1 MLALILNTNKI
12 NIKQTHSSA
21 NFSKIRIMLDDIPI
35 TIQKSKKIKTLSLN
49 ITPSLEVIL
58 KMPDSCSQNRA
69 HAFLKEQK
77 AWLQKT
83 LSAMREKY
91 SLLHSRLET
100 YQNKILVF
108 DEVKNANDYT
118 LTELKKILKTY
129 LEQKLPLIAQ
139 KMQTSYTHFSIRNNA
154 KVLGSCSYHNRLSFA
169 LLLVCAKK
177 EAIDYVIIHE
187 LAHTIHKNHSKNFW
201 RCVQIFCPNYRALRE
216 HLKQRVV
223 FYTQLLK
230 TLQP

>member
-1 MLALILNTNKI
+1 
-12 NIKQTHSSA
+12 
-21 NFSKIRIMLDDIPI
+21 MLDDIPI

-58 KMPDSCSQNRA
+58 KMPDSCPQARA
-69 HAFLKEQK
+69 NAFLKEQE
-77 AWLQKT
+77 AWLKKT
-83 LSAMREKY
+83 LLAMQEKHSLLRTNLEKY
-91 SLLHSRLET
+91 K
-100 YQNKILVF
+100 NKILVF
-108 DEVKNANDYT
+108 DETKNANDYT

-129 LEQKLPLIAQ
+129 LERKLPLIAQ
-139 KMQTSYTHFSIRNNA
+139 KMQTSYTGFSVRNNA

-169 LLLVCAKK
+169 LLLVCAQK

-187 LAHTIHKNHSKNFW
+187 LAHTIHKNHSQNFW
-201 RCVQIFCPNYRALRE
+201 RCVKTFCPNYRALRD

-230 TLQP
+230 PLQP

>member
-1 MLALILNTNKI
+1 
-12 NIKQTHSSA
+12 
-21 NFSKIRIMLDDIPI
+21 MLDDIPI

-58 KMPDSCSQNRA
+58 KMPNSCSQARA
-69 HAFLKEQK
+69 NAFLKEQE
-77 AWLQKT
+77 AWLKKT
-83 LSAMREKY
+83 FLAMQEKY

-118 LTELKKILKTY
+118 LTDLKKILKTY

-139 KMQTSYTHFSIRNNA
+139 KMQTSYTHFGIRNNA

-169 LLLVCAKK
+169 LLLVCAPK

-187 LAHTIHKNHSKNFW
+187 LAHTIHKNHSQNFW

-216 HLKQRVV
+216 RLKQNII
-223 FYTQLLK
+223 FYAQLLK

>member
-1 MLALILNTNKI
+1 
-12 NIKQTHSSA
+12 
-21 NFSKIRIMLDDIPI
+21 MLDDIPI

-58 KMPDSCSQNRA
+58 KMPNSCSQTRA
-69 HAFLKEQK
+69 SAFLKEQES
-77 AWLQKT
+77 WLKKT
-83 LSAMREKY
+83 FLSMQEKH
-91 SLLHSRLET
+91 SLLRANLEK

-139 KMQTSYTHFSIRNNA
+139 KMQTSYTGFNIRNNA

-169 LLLVCAKK
+169 LLLVCAQK

-201 RCVQIFCPNYRALRE
+201 RCVKIFCPNYRALRE
-216 HLKQRVV
+216 CLKQRVV

-230 TLQP
+230 QLRP

>member
-1 MLALILNTNKI
+1 
-12 NIKQTHSSA
+12 
-21 NFSKIRIMLDDIPI
+21 MLDDIPI

-58 KMPDSCSQNRA
+58 KMPDSCPQARA
-69 HAFLKEQK
+69 NAFLKEQE
-77 AWLQKT
+77 AWLKKT
-83 LSAMREKY
+83 FLSMQEKH
-91 SLLHSRLET
+91 SLLHANLEK
-100 YQNKILVF
+100 YKNKILVF

-139 KMQTSYTHFSIRNNA
+139 KMQTAYTGFNIRNNA

-169 LLLVCAKK
+169 LLLVCTPK

-201 RCVQIFCPNYRALRE
+201 RCVQIFCPNYRTLRD

-230 TLQP
+230 QLQP

>member
-1 MLALILNTNKI
+1 
-12 NIKQTHSSA
+12 
-21 NFSKIRIMLDDIPI
+21 MLDDIPI

-58 KMPDSCSQNRA
+58 KMPNSCPQARA
-69 HAFLKEQK
+69 NAFLKEQE
-77 AWLQKT
+77 AWLKKT
-83 LSAMREKY
+83 FLAMQEKH
-91 SLLHSRLET
+91 SLLCSRLNT
-100 YQNKILVF
+100 YKDKILVF
-108 DEVKNANDYT
+108 DEVKNTNDYT
-118 LTELKKILKTY
+118 LTDLKKILKTY

-169 LLLVCAKK
+169 LLLVCTQK

-201 RCVQIFCPNYRALRE
+201 RCVQIFCPNYRTLRE
-216 HLKQRVV
+216 HLKQNII
-223 FYTQLLK
+223 FYAQLLK

>member
-1 MLALILNTNKI
+1 
-12 NIKQTHSSA
+12 
-21 NFSKIRIMLDDIPI
+21 MLDDIPI

-58 KMPDSCSQNRA
+58 KMPNSCSQTRA
-69 HAFLKEQK
+69 NAFLKEQE
-77 AWLQKT
+77 AWLKKT
-83 LSAMREKY
+83 LLSMQEKH
-91 SLLHSRLET
+91 SLLRSRLET

-108 DEVKNANDYT
+108 DEVKNANDHT
-118 LTELKKILKTY
+118 LTDLKKILKTY
-129 LEQKLPLIAQ
+129 LEQQLPLIAQ
-139 KMQTSYTHFSIRNNA
+139 KMQTSYTHFSIRNNT

-216 HLKQRVV
+216 RLKQNII
-223 FYTQLLK
+223 FYAQLLK
-230 TLQP
+230 ALQP

>member
-1 MLALILNTNKI
+1 
-12 NIKQTHSSA
+12 
-21 NFSKIRIMLDDIPI
+21 MLDNVPI

-58 KMPDSCSQNRA
+58 KMPYSCSQTRA
-69 HAFLKEQK
+69 SAFLKEQE
-77 AWLQKT
+77 AWLKKT
-83 LSAMREKY
+83 FLAMQEKH
-91 SLLHSRLET
+91 SLLCSHLNT
-100 YQNKILVF
+100 YKDKILVF
-108 DEVKNANDYT
+108 DETKNANDYT

-129 LEQKLPLIAQ
+129 LERKLPLIAQ
-139 KMQTSYTHFSIRNNA
+139 KMQTSYTGFSVRNNA

-169 LLLVCAKK
+169 LLLVCAQK

-187 LAHTIHKNHSKNFW
+187 LAHTIHKNHSQNFW
-201 RCVQIFCPNYRALRE
+201 RCVKTFCPNYRALRD

-230 TLQP
+230 PLQP

>member
-1 MLALILNTNKI
+1 
-12 NIKQTHSSA
+12 
-21 NFSKIRIMLDDIPI
+21 MLDDIPI

-58 KMPDSCSQNRA
+58 KMPDSCSQNRV
-69 HAFLKEQK
+69 HAFLKEQE
-77 AWLQKT
+77 AWLKKT
-83 LSAMREKY
+83 LLAMQEKY
-91 SLLHSRLET
+91 SLLRSQT

-108 DEVKNANDYT
+108 DEEKNANDYT

-129 LEQKLPLIAQ
+129 LEQQLPLSAQ
-139 KMQTSYTHFSIRNNA
+139 KMQTSYTHFSVRNNT

-201 RCVQIFCPNYRALRE
+201 RCVEIFCPNYRALRE

-230 TLQP
+230 QLRP

>member
-1 MLALILNTNKI
+1 
-12 NIKQTHSSA
+12 
-21 NFSKIRIMLDDIPI
+21 MLDDIPI
-35 TIQKSKKIKTLSLN
+35 TIQKSEKIKTLSLN
-49 ITPSLEVIL
+49 ITPFLEVIL
-58 KMPDSCSQNRA
+58 KMPDSCPQARA
-69 HAFLKEQK
+69 NAFLKEQE
-77 AWLQKT
+77 AWLKKT
-83 LSAMREKY
+83 LSAMQEKY

-129 LEQKLPLIAQ
+129 LEQKLPLISQ
-139 KMQTSYTHFSIRNNA
+139 KMQTSYTGFNIRNNA

-201 RCVQIFCPNYRALRE
+201 RCVESFCPNYRALRE
-216 HLKQRVV
+216 RLKQNII
-223 FYTQLLK
+223 FYAQLLK
-230 TLQP
+230 QLKP

>member
-1 MLALILNTNKI
+1 
-12 NIKQTHSSA
+12 
-21 NFSKIRIMLDDIPI
+21 MLDDIPI
-35 TIQKSKKIKTLSLN
+35 TIQKSEKIKTLSLN

-58 KMPDSCSQNRA
+58 KMPNSCSQARA
-69 HAFLKEQK
+69 NAFLKEQE
-77 AWLQKT
+77 AWLKKT
-83 LSAMREKY
+83 LSAMQEKY

-118 LTELKKILKTY
+118 LTELKRILKIY
-129 LEQKLPLIAQ
+129 LEQQLPLIAQ
-139 KMQTSYTHFSIRNNA
+139 KMQTSYTGFNIRNNA

-169 LLLVCAKK
+169 LLLVCTQK

-216 HLKQRVV
+216 RLKQNII
-223 FYTQLLK
+223 FYAQLLK

>member
-1 MLALILNTNKI
+1 
-12 NIKQTHSSA
+12 
-21 NFSKIRIMLDDIPI
+21 MLDDIPI
-35 TIQKSKKIKTLSLN
+35 TIQKSEKIKTLSLN

-58 KMPDSCSQNRA
+58 KMPNSCSQTRA
-69 HAFLKEQK
+69 NAFLKEQE
-77 AWLQKT
+77 AWLKKT
-83 LSAMREKY
+83 LLAMQEKY
-91 SLLHSRLET
+91 SLLRSCLET

-118 LTELKKILKTY
+118 LTDLKKILKTY
-129 LEQKLPLIAQ
+129 LEQQLPLIAQ
-139 KMQTSYTHFSIRNNA
+139 KMQTSYTRFSIRNNA

-169 LLLVCAKK
+169 LLLVCAQK

-187 LAHTIHKNHSKNFW
+187 LAHTIHKNHSQNFW

-216 HLKQRVV
+216 RLKQNII
-223 FYTQLLK
+223 FYAQLLK

>member
-1 MLALILNTNKI
+1 
-12 NIKQTHSSA
+12 
-21 NFSKIRIMLDDIPI
+21 MLDNVPI

-58 KMPDSCSQNRA
+58 KMPDSCPQARA
-69 HAFLKEQK
+69 NAFLKEQE
-77 AWLQKT
+77 AWLKKT
-83 LSAMREKY
+83 LLAMQEKH

-118 LTELKKILKTY
+118 LTDLKKILKTY
-129 LEQKLPLIAQ
+129 LERKLPLIAQ
-139 KMQTSYTHFSIRNNA
+139 KMQTSYTGFSVRNNA

-169 LLLVCAKK
+169 LLLVCAQK

-187 LAHTIHKNHSKNFW
+187 LAHTIHKNHSQNFW
-201 RCVQIFCPNYRALRE
+201 RCVKTFCPNYRALRDR
-216 HLKQRVV
+216 LKQKVV

-230 TLQP
+230 PLQP

>member
-1 MLALILNTNKI
+1 
-12 NIKQTHSSA
+12 
-21 NFSKIRIMLDDIPI
+21 MLDDIPI
-35 TIQKSKKIKTLSLN
+35 TIQKSKKIKNLSLN

-58 KMPDSCSQNRA
+58 KMPDSCPQARA
-69 HAFLKEQK
+69 SAFLKEQES
-77 AWLQKT
+77 WLKKT
-83 LSAMREKY
+83 FLAMQEKY
-91 SLLHSRLET
+91 SLLRSRLNT
-100 YQNKILVF
+100 YKDKILVF

-118 LTELKKILKTY
+118 LTDLKKILKTY

-139 KMQTSYTHFSIRNNA
+139 KMQTSYTHFSIRNNS

-169 LLLVCAKK
+169 LLLICAQK

-201 RCVQIFCPNYRALRE
+201 RCVKTFCPNYRTLRD

-230 TLQP
+230 QLQP

>member
-21 NFSKIRIMLDDIPI
+21 NFSKIRMMLDNIPI

-58 KMPDSCSQNRA
+58 KMPDSCSQNRV

-83 LSAMREKY
+83 LSAMQEKY
-91 SLLHSRLET
+91 SLLHSQT

-108 DEVKNANDYT
+108 DEMKNANDYT

-129 LEQKLPLIAQ
+129 LEQKLPLSAQ
-139 KMQTSYTHFSIRNNA
+139 KMQTSYTHFSVRNNA

-201 RCVQIFCPNYRALRE
+201 RCVEIFCPNYRALRE
-216 HLKQRVV
+216 YLKQRVV

-230 TLQP
+230 QLQP

>member
-1 MLALILNTNKI
+1 
-12 NIKQTHSSA
+12 
-21 NFSKIRIMLDDIPI
+21 MLDDIPI

-58 KMPDSCSQNRA
+58 KIPDSCPQARA
-69 HAFLKEQK
+69 NAFLKEQE
-77 AWLQKT
+77 AWLKKT
-83 LSAMREKY
+83 FLSMQEKY
-91 SLLHSRLET
+91 SLLCANLEK

-118 LTELKKILKTY
+118 LTDLKKILKTY

-169 LLLVCAKK
+169 LLLVCTQK

-201 RCVQIFCPNYRALRE
+201 RCVKIFCPNYRALRE

-230 TLQP
+230 PLQP

>member
-1 MLALILNTNKI
+1 
-12 NIKQTHSSA
+12 
-21 NFSKIRIMLDDIPI
+21 MLDDIPI
-35 TIQKSKKIKTLSLN
+35 TIQKSEKIKTLSLN

-58 KMPDSCSQNRA
+58 KMPNSCPQTRA
-69 HAFLKEQK
+69 NAFLKEQE
-77 AWLQKT
+77 AWLKKT
-83 LSAMREKY
+83 LSSMQEKY
-91 SLLHSRLET
+91 SLLHSCLEK

-118 LTELKKILKTY
+118 LTDLKKILKTY

-139 KMQTSYTHFSIRNNA
+139 KMQTAYTGFNIRNNA

-169 LLLVCAKK
+169 LLLVCTQK

-201 RCVQIFCPNYRALRE
+201 RCVQTFCPNYRALRE
-216 HLKQRVV
+216 HLKQNII
-223 FYTQLLK
+223 FYAQLLK

>member
-1 MLALILNTNKI
+1 
-12 NIKQTHSSA
+12 
-21 NFSKIRIMLDDIPI
+21 MLDDISI

-58 KMPDSCSQNRA
+58 KMPDSCPQARA
-69 HAFLKEQK
+69 NAFLKEQE
-77 AWLQKT
+77 AWLKKT
-83 LSAMREKY
+83 FLAMQEKHSLLRTNLEKY
-91 SLLHSRLET
+91 K
-100 YQNKILVF
+100 NKILVF
-108 DEVKNANDYT
+108 DEVKNTNDYT

-129 LEQKLPLIAQ
+129 LEQKLPSIAQ
-139 KMQTSYTHFSIRNNA
+139 KMQTSYTGFSVRNNA

-169 LLLVCAKK
+169 LLLVCAQK

-187 LAHTIHKNHSKNFW
+187 LAHTIHKNHSQNFW
-201 RCVQIFCPNYRALRE
+201 RCVKIFCPNYRALRD

-230 TLQP
+230 PLKP

>member
-1 MLALILNTNKI
+1 
-12 NIKQTHSSA
+12 
-21 NFSKIRIMLDDIPI
+21 MLDDIPI

-58 KMPDSCSQNRA
+58 KMPDSCSQARA
-69 HAFLKEQK
+69 SAFLKEQE
-77 AWLQKT
+77 AWLKKT
-83 LSAMREKY
+83 FLSMQEKH
-91 SLLHSRLET
+91 SLLRANLEK
-100 YQNKILVF
+100 YQNKILIF
-108 DEVKNANDYT
+108 DEIKNANDYT
-118 LTELKKILKTY
+118 LTDLKKILKTY
-129 LEQKLPLIAQ
+129 LEQQLPLIAQ
-139 KMQTSYTHFSIRNNA
+139 KMQTSYTGFNIRNNA

-169 LLLVCAKK
+169 LLLVCAPK

-201 RCVQIFCPNYRALRE
+201 RCVQIFCPNYQTLRN

-230 TLQP
+230 QLQP

>member
-1 MLALILNTNKI
+1 
-12 NIKQTHSSA
+12 
-21 NFSKIRIMLDDIPI
+21 MLDNIPI

-49 ITPSLEVIL
+49 VTPSLEVIL
-58 KMPDSCSQNRA
+58 KMPDSCSQARA
-69 HAFLKEQK
+69 NAFLKEQE
-77 AWLQKT
+77 AWLKKT
-83 LSAMREKY
+83 FLAMQEKH
-91 SLLHSRLET
+91 SLLRSRLNT
-100 YQNKILVF
+100 YKDKILVF

-129 LEQKLPLIAQ
+129 LERKLPLIAQ
-139 KMQTSYTHFSIRNNA
+139 KMQTSYTGFSVRNNA

-169 LLLVCAKK
+169 LLLVCAQK

-187 LAHTIHKNHSKNFW
+187 LAHTIHKNHSQNFW
-201 RCVQIFCPNYRALRE
+201 RCVKTFCPNYRTLRD

-230 TLQP
+230 PLQP

>member
-1 MLALILNTNKI
+1 
-12 NIKQTHSSA
+12 
-21 NFSKIRIMLDDIPI
+21 MLDDIPI

-58 KMPDSCSQNRA
+58 KMPDSCPQARA
-69 HAFLKEQK
+69 SAFLKEQE
-77 AWLQKT
+77 AWLKKT
-83 LSAMREKY
+83 FLAMQEKH
-91 SLLHSRLET
+91 SLLHTNLEK
-100 YQNKILVF
+100 YKNKILVF

-129 LEQKLPLIAQ
+129 LERKLPLIAQ
-139 KMQTSYTHFSIRNNA
+139 KMQTSYTGFNIRNNA

-169 LLLVCAKK
+169 LLLVCTQK

-201 RCVQIFCPNYRALRE
+201 RCVKIFCPNYRALRD

-223 FYTQLLK
+223 FYTLLLK
-230 TLQP
+230 PLQP

>member
-1 MLALILNTNKI
+1 
-12 NIKQTHSSA
+12 
-21 NFSKIRIMLDDIPI
+21 MLDDIPI

-58 KMPDSCSQNRA
+58 KMPNSCSQARA
-69 HAFLKEQK
+69 SAFLKEQE
-77 AWLQKT
+77 AWLKKT
-83 LSAMREKY
+83 FLSMQEKH
-91 SLLHSRLET
+91 SLLRANLEK

-118 LTELKKILKTY
+118 LTDLKKILKTY

-139 KMQTSYTHFSIRNNA
+139 KMQTSYTSFSIRNNA

-169 LLLVCAKK
+169 LLLVCTQK

-187 LAHTIHKNHSKNFW
+187 LAHTIHKNHSQNFW
-201 RCVQIFCPNYRALRE
+201 RCVKTFCPNYRTLRE
-216 HLKQRVV
+216 RLKQRVV

-230 TLQP
+230 QLQP

>member
-1 MLALILNTNKI
+1 
-12 NIKQTHSSA
+12 
-21 NFSKIRIMLDDIPI
+21 MLDDIPI
-35 TIQKSKKIKTLSLN
+35 TIQKSEKIKTLSLN

-58 KMPDSCSQNRA
+58 KMPNSCSQTRA
-69 HAFLKEQK
+69 NAFLKEQE
-77 AWLQKT
+77 AWLKKT
-83 LSAMREKY
+83 LSAMQEKH

-129 LEQKLPLIAQ
+129 LEQQLPLIAQ

-169 LLLVCAKK
+169 LLLVCTQK

-216 HLKQRVV
+216 RLKQNII
-223 FYTQLLK
+223 FYAQLLK

>member
-1 MLALILNTNKI
+1 
-12 NIKQTHSSA
+12 
-21 NFSKIRIMLDDIPI
+21 MLDNVPI

-58 KMPDSCSQNRA
+58 KMPDSCPQARA
-69 HAFLKEQK
+69 NAFLKDQE
-77 AWLQKT
+77 AWLKKT
-83 LSAMREKY
+83 LLVMQEKH
-91 SLLHSRLET
+91 SLLHANLEK
-100 YQNKILVF
+100 YKNKILVF
-108 DEVKNANDYT
+108 DETKNANDYT

-129 LEQKLPLIAQ
+129 LERKLPLIAQ
-139 KMQTSYTHFSIRNNA
+139 KMQTSYTGFNIRNNA

-169 LLLVCAKK
+169 LLLVCAQK

-187 LAHTIHKNHSKNFW
+187 LAHTIHKNHSQNFW

-216 HLKQRVV
+216 RLKQRVV

-230 TLQP
+230 QLQS

>member
-1 MLALILNTNKI
+1 
-12 NIKQTHSSA
+12 
-21 NFSKIRIMLDDIPI
+21 MLDDIPI
-35 TIQKSKKIKTLSLN
+35 TIQKSEKIKTLSLN

-58 KMPDSCSQNRA
+58 KMPNSCPQARA
-69 HAFLKEQK
+69 SAFLKEQES
-77 AWLQKT
+77 WLKKT
-83 LSAMREKY
+83 LSAMQEKH

-118 LTELKKILKTY
+118 LTDLKKILKTY

-139 KMQTSYTHFSIRNNA
+139 KMQTSYTRFSIRNNA

-169 LLLVCAKK
+169 LLLVCAQK

-216 HLKQRVV
+216 RLKQNII
-223 FYTQLLK
+223 FYAQLLK

>member
-1 MLALILNTNKI
+1 
-12 NIKQTHSSA
+12 
-21 NFSKIRIMLDDIPI
+21 MLDNIPI

-58 KMPDSCSQNRA
+58 KMPDSYPQARVN
-69 HAFLKEQK
+69 AFLKEQE
-77 AWLQKT
+77 AWLKKT
-83 LSAMREKY
+83 FLAMQEKH
-91 SLLHSRLET
+91 SLLRSRLNT
-100 YQNKILVF
+100 YKDKILVF

-129 LEQKLPLIAQ
+129 LERKLPLIAQ
-139 KMQTSYTHFSIRNNA
+139 KMQTSYTGFSVRNNA

-169 LLLVCAKK
+169 LLLVCTKK

-201 RCVQIFCPNYRALRE
+201 RCVQTFCPNYRALRD

-223 FYTQLLK
+223 FYTLLLK
-230 TLQP
+230 PLQP

>member
-1 MLALILNTNKI
+1 
-12 NIKQTHSSA
+12 
-21 NFSKIRIMLDDIPI
+21 MLDNIPI

-58 KMPDSCSQNRA
+58 KMPDSCPQARA
-69 HAFLKEQK
+69 SAFLKEQES
-77 AWLQKT
+77 WLKKT
-83 LSAMREKY
+83 LSAMQEKH
-91 SLLHSRLET
+91 SLLHANLEK
-100 YQNKILVF
+100 YKNKILVF

-129 LEQKLPLIAQ
+129 LERKLPLIAQ
-139 KMQTSYTHFSIRNNA
+139 KMQTSYTGFSVRNNA

-169 LLLVCAKK
+169 LLLVCAQK

-187 LAHTIHKNHSKNFW
+187 LAHTIHKNHSQNFW
-201 RCVQIFCPNYRALRE
+201 RCVKTFCPNYCALRE

-223 FYTQLLK
+223 FYTLLLK
-230 TLQP
+230 PLQP

>member
-1 MLALILNTNKI
+1 
-12 NIKQTHSSA
+12 
-21 NFSKIRIMLDDIPI
+21 MLDDIPI

-58 KMPDSCSQNRA
+58 KMPDSCPQARA
-69 HAFLKEQK
+69 NAFLKEQE
-77 AWLQKT
+77 AWLKKT
-83 LSAMREKY
+83 FLAMQEKY

-108 DEVKNANDYT
+108 DQVRNANDYT

-139 KMQTSYTHFSIRNNA
+139 KMQTSYTRFSIRNNA

-169 LLLVCAKK
+169 LLLVCAPK

-216 HLKQRVV
+216 RLKQNII

-230 TLQP
+230 QLEP

>member
-1 MLALILNTNKI
+1 
-12 NIKQTHSSA
+12 
-21 NFSKIRIMLDDIPI
+21 MLDDIPI
-35 TIQKSKKIKTLSLN
+35 TIQKSEKIKTLSLN

-58 KMPDSCSQNRA
+58 KMPNSCSQARA
-69 HAFLKEQK
+69 NAFLKEQE

-83 LSAMREKY
+83 LSAMQEKH

-108 DEVKNANDYT
+108 DEVRNANDYT
-118 LTELKKILKTY
+118 LTDLKKILKTY
-129 LEQKLPLIAQ
+129 LERKLPLIAQ
-139 KMQTSYTHFSIRNNA
+139 KMQTAYTGFNIRNNA

-169 LLLVCAKK
+169 LLLVCAQK

-216 HLKQRVV
+216 HLKQNII
-223 FYTQLLK
+223 FYAQLLK

>member
-1 MLALILNTNKI
+1 
-12 NIKQTHSSA
+12 
-21 NFSKIRIMLDDIPI
+21 MLDNIPI

-58 KMPDSCSQNRA
+58 KMPDSCSQARA
-69 HAFLKEQK
+69 SAFLKEQE
-77 AWLQKT
+77 AWLKKT
-83 LSAMREKY
+83 FLSMQEKH
-91 SLLHSRLET
+91 SLLHSQT

-108 DEVKNANDYT
+108 DEEKNANDYT

-129 LEQKLPLIAQ
+129 LEQKLPLISQ
-139 KMQTSYTHFSIRNNA
+139 KMQTSYTHFSVRNNA

-169 LLLVCAKK
+169 LLLVCAQK

-201 RCVQIFCPNYRALRE
+201 RCVEIFCPNYRALRE
-216 HLKQRVV
+216 CLKQRVV

-230 TLQP
+230 QLQP

>member
-1 MLALILNTNKI
+1 
-12 NIKQTHSSA
+12 
-21 NFSKIRIMLDDIPI
+21 MLDNIPI

-58 KMPDSCSQNRA
+58 KIPNSCPQARA
-69 HAFLKEQK
+69 SAFLKKQET
-77 AWLQKT
+77 WLKKT
-83 LSAMREKY
+83 FLSMQEKY

-118 LTELKKILKTY
+118 LTDLKKILKTY

-201 RCVQIFCPNYRALRE
+201 RCVQIFCPNYQTLRN
-216 HLKQRVV
+216 HLKQNII
-223 FYTQLLK
+223 FYAQLLK

>member
-1 MLALILNTNKI
+1 
-12 NIKQTHSSA
+12 
-21 NFSKIRIMLDDIPI
+21 MLDNISI

-58 KMPDSCSQNRA
+58 KMPDSCPQARA
-69 HAFLKEQK
+69 NAFLKEQE
-77 AWLQKT
+77 AWLKKT
-83 LSAMREKY
+83 LLAMQEKH
-91 SLLHSRLET
+91 SLLRSHLNT
-100 YQNKILVF
+100 YKNKILVF
-108 DEVKNANDYT
+108 DEVKNANDHT

-129 LEQKLPLIAQ
+129 LERKLPLIAQ
-139 KMQTSYTHFSIRNNA
+139 KMQTSYTSFSVRNNA

-169 LLLVCAKK
+169 LLLVCAQK

-187 LAHTIHKNHSKNFW
+187 LAHTIHKNHSQNFW
-201 RCVQIFCPNYRALRE
+201 RCVKTFCPNYRALRE

-230 TLQP
+230 PLQP

>member
-1 MLALILNTNKI
+1 
-12 NIKQTHSSA
+12 
-21 NFSKIRIMLDDIPI
+21 MLDDIPI

-58 KMPDSCSQNRA
+58 KMPNSCSQTRA
-69 HAFLKEQK
+69 NAFLKEQE
-77 AWLQKT
+77 AWLKKT
-83 LSAMREKY
+83 FSIMREKY
-91 SLLHSRLET
+91 SLLHSHLET

-139 KMQTSYTHFSIRNNA
+139 KMQTAYTGFNIRNNA

-169 LLLVCAKK
+169 LLLVCTQK

-216 HLKQRVV
+216 RLKQRVV
-223 FYTQLLK
+223 FYAQLLK
-230 TLQP
+230 QLRP